1 MSQEEEK
8 KGDVAA
14 KISACLLG
22 AFVADAACMGL
33 EWIYDPNEMRTTVDS
48 VEEPEFKDPPAPRYF
63 SSKEFPGHYGPGM
76 LSPYGEQLLFV
87 AEYCAGAGY
96 DLNKKDMFQKMKDWS
111 YSFGGRP
118 DHALLTAVKACEID
132 ETNCMGSNDDQGTL
146 PHAIIFVVY
155 PACWWI
161 GGNAGL
167 GCQSSNDKK
176 RIRTPTSHCLF
187 SLAYF
192 LCRQPIA
199 SQRPSL

>member
-1 MSQEEEK
+1 MSKEEEK

-96 DLNKKDMFQKMKDWS
+96 DLNKKDI
-111 YSFGGRP
+111 GVPGALVLA
-118 DHALLTAVKACEID
+118 ALLPGATALKSCRCVCRSM
-132 ETNCMGSNDDQGTL
+132 CYVS
-146 PHAIIFVVY
+146 
-155 PACWWI
+155 
-161 GGNAGL
+161 
-167 GCQSSNDKK
+167 K
-176 RIRTPTSHCLF
+176 RV
-187 SLAYF
+187 
-192 LCRQPIA
+192 
-199 SQRPSL
+199 